1 MDFNAYSD
9 KRLAIASY
17 IGLELDFFCKFSIKK
32 VAEKFSSVL
41 KTPVI
46 VITTDEFTPE
56 NGKFYIKESYS
67 LGSERFSFI
76 SAPMPY
82 SESRQTVI
90 KAFSLI
96 KEYCYTD
103 ETCIAKVDYSYN
115 EALIPISIK
124 KLDILKFIL
133 EFNEDMMWKFFPS
146 QKDSLYVKS
155 IKNILP
161 QNKFYRSENVNVQDF
176 NYILPNMEFFGVLF
190 NRVKDG
196 FVEFRYIGGKD
207 YEYKIVEALDLIGIY
222 NGFLSKCLFMPNYT
236 DKNKADLKKIIKSSD
251 RRLKSYD
258 SYEHFAEAY
267 PKIKLTVDLDTNP
280 QIIKS
285 KYAKFRDQ
293 IFDLLASSD
302 ITEGSINYDSAM
314 SRIQIENVIANIYTI
329 HEWEFIN
336 CDLVIQYAEKC
347 SFFECRINN
356 SSLSECNLY
365 RFCKVKNSRLRDTYI
380 NRTSEIENTYIT
392 GKLSTIEGIIKG
404 GKIASGRLGIHSQ
417 VSKQT
422 ELIDYTKIYNK

>member
-9 KRLAIASY
+9 KRLAIASS
-17 IGLELDFFCKFSIKK
+17 IGMELDFFCKFSIKK
-32 VAEKFSSVL
+32 VAEKFSSIL

-46 VITTDEFTPE
+46 IINTDDFVPE
-56 NGKFYIKESYS
+56 LGKFYIKEFYN

-82 SESRQTVI
+82 SDARQTLI

-115 EALIPISIK
+115 TSLISIDIK

-133 EFNEDMMWKFFPS
+133 EFNEDMMWRFFPK
-146 QKDSLYVKS
+146 QKESLYVKS

-161 QNKFYRSENVNVQDF
+161 KNKFYRSDNININDF
-176 NYILPNMEFFGVLF
+176 NYILPNMDFFGVLF

-207 YEYKIVEALDLIGIY
+207 YEYKITEALDLIGIY
-222 NGFLSKCLFMPNYT
+222 NSFLSKCLFMPGYT
-236 DKNKADLKKIIKSSD
+236 DKNKKDLKKIIKSAD
-251 RRLKSYD
+251 RILKGYD
-258 SYEHFAEAY
+258 SYEHFSEQY
-267 PKIKLTVDLDTNP
+267 PKIKLTVDLETNP
-280 QIIKS
+280 QVIKT
-285 KYAKFRDQ
+285 KYSKFRDQ
-293 IFDLLASSD
+293 IFDLLAASD
-302 ITEGSINYDSAM
+302 ITKGSINYDSAM
-314 SRIQIENVIANIYTI
+314 SRIQIENVTGTIYNVDQ
-329 HEWEFIN
+329 WEFIHCN
-336 CDLVIQYAEKC
+336 LVVQYGEKC
-347 SFFECRINN
+347 SFFECELNN
-356 SSLSECNLY
+356 SSLNECNLY
-365 RFCKVKNSRLRDTYI
+365 RFCKVKNSRLIDTYI
-380 NRTSEIENTYIT
+380 NRTCEIENTYIS
-392 GKLSTIEGIIKG
+392 GKLSTIEGTIKG

-417 VSKQT
+417 ISKET